1 MNALSISLLIACG
14 VLAVA
19 FMVMRVW
26 KGGLSAVIVKT
37 LASLAF
43 VSTGILGVATSTI
56 CNKVPLALIVIGL
69 LCGMVGDILL
79 DLKVVYD
86 NDKFYLNFGMLSFGL
101 GHAAYFTA
109 FTMLALNTISNIWLP
124 IVIACGAAVVLTI
137 GIVIGGMKMMKLDF
151 GDFLW
156 QTVAYSFVLTFMMA
170 YTLVLAIMGGGMWLT
185 FVGLLLFFLSDVV
198 LSTQYF
204 GGQLQN
210 KVFIVINHTLY
221 YAAQIILAL
230 VVFLV

>member
-1 MNALSISLLIACG
+1 MNAVSITMLVVCA
-14 VLAVA
+14 VLAIA

-26 KGGLSAVIVKT
+26 KGGLAGVIVKT
-37 LASLAF
+37 LASVAF
-43 VSTGILGVATSTI
+43 VSTGVLGIAMSEL

-101 GHAAYFTA
+101 GHVAYFTA
-109 FTMLALNTISNIWLP
+109 FSMLALATMDSLLLP
-124 IVIACGAAVVLTI
+124 ILIAVGAAVVLTVGTVFG
-137 GIVIGGMKMMKLDF
+137 GIKMMKLDF
-151 GDFLW
+151 GKFLW
-156 QTVAYSFVLTFMMA
+156 QTIAYSFVLTFMMA

-204 GGQLQN
+204 GGQLHN

-221 YAAQIILAL
+221 YAAQIILAII
-230 VVFLV
+230 VFLV

>member
-1 MNALSISLLIACG
+1 M
-14 VLAVA
+14 
-19 FMVMRVW
+19 
-26 KGGLSAVIVKT
+26 
-37 LASLAF
+37 
-43 VSTGILGVATSTI
+43 ATSNL
-56 CNKVPLALIVIGL
+56 CNKIPLALIVIGL

-109 FTMLALNTISNIWLP
+109 FTMIALNTISNIWLP
-124 IVIACGAAVVLTI
+124 IVIAVGVGVVLTI
-137 GIVIGGMKMMKLDF
+137 GTVIGGMKMMKLNF

-156 QTVAYSFVLTFMMA
+156 QTVAYSFVLTFMMG
-170 YTLVLAIMGGGMWLT
+170 YTLVLAIMGGAMWLT

-204 GGQLQN
+204 GGQLAN
-210 KVFIVINHTLY
+210 KVYIVVNHALY
-221 YAAQIILAL
+221 YAAQIVLAT
-230 VVFLV
+230 VIFLV